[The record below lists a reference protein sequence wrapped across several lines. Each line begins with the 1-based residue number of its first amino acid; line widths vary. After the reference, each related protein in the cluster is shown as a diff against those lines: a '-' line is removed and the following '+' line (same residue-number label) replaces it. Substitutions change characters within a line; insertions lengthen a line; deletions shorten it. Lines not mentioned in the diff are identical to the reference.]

1 DLAEPFLAEADKI
14 GVEDDHPGHD
24 QRRDGLG
31 RIDEAAPQP
40 QAERSAVA
48 VPIAAGAATPLARL
62 LGRAPAVLVV
72 DLRSRA
78 IPARPRAA
86 VRLAAALAVLA
97 AASGLD
103 VVAADAV
110 AGAVALGAPAF
121 CVCVLVH

>member
-1 DLAEPFLAEADKI
+1 LGPGQRSILRQVRQVALDLGHARPGDAARLLLQLLAERGASHAAYDLAEPFLAEADKI

-78 IPARPRAA
+78 IPA
-86 VRLAAALAVLA
+86 
-97 AASGLD
+97 
-103 VVAADAV
+103 
-110 AGAVALGAPAF
+110 
-121 CVCVLVH
+121 